1 MKPRVIS
8 TVRTSLNVK
17 TAKNAKTAS
26 KSSKFDPICRAA
38 RLPLTIQRRT
48 VYEVLSKMR
57 NHPTADQVYIEA
69 RKVLPSLSRTSV
81 FRILDILA
89 QRKLIQRV
97 VTPNS
102 TARYEAKMAP
112 HSHTI
117 CVQCGLVTDWDNS
130 PMEKKIRTPKET
142 DAPKKFHSTD
152 VTVTVLGLCDK
163 CYVQNKKAGIF

>member
-117 CVQCGLVTDWDNS
+117 CSQCGLVTDWDGYKRL
-130 PMEKKIRTPKET
+130 PVPK

-152 VTVTVLGLCDK
+152 VTATILGLCDK

>member
-1 MKPRVIS
+1 MKPRAIS

-26 KSSKFDPICRAA
+26 KPSKFDPICRAA

-102 TARYEAKMAP
+102 TSRYEAMMTP

-117 CVQCGLVTDWDNS
+117 CTQCGQVTDWFDS
-130 PMEKKIRTPKET
+130 PIEKRLHTPKV
-142 DAPKKFHSTD
+142 APKKFHSAG
-152 VTVTVLGLCDK
+152 VTATVLGLCHN